1 MAKNRVIYQSEALY
15 VSKDASSTGVYHHEQ
30 LNRVQSANYSFNIS
44 RQDVNQFGQLA
55 KVGSMVL
62 EAPTVSMDTSYLLT
76 DGFNERA
83 LGFYVQ
89 TAGGDA
95 NEKSFISG
103 FLADGDGKNF
113 FVSTVPEGKDAN
125 GVAVSGDA
133 NDVIGIGN
141 AYLSDYSL
149 DLSVGSLPTV
159 SVSFEAANIN
169 SSAGNYLETP
179 AVDQASGTKLHNG
192 LATVMLPT
200 ATSGNAG
207 GEIALR
213 PGDVTVDIT
222 SFDGQTIVDI
232 DPADT
237 DGAHIQSASL
247 SIPLSRTPLERLGTK
262 FAYARAVD
270 FPVQA
275 TLSVNAIVNEV
286 TARNLADV
294 INDESTKTVT
304 LTLKNEAG
312 ATAMKYTIKGAQ
324 IVSESFSSS
333 IGANKSVD
341 LTFTTSVGGP
351 DDVTNGVFASGI
363 DATAVFT

>member
-15 VSKDASSTGVYHHEQ
+15 VSKDASSTGVHHHEQ

-62 EAPTVSMDTSYLLT
+62 EAPTVSMDTSYLVT

-89 TAGGDA
+89 TAGGDD

-113 FVSTVPEGKDAN
+113 YVTTVPEGQDAN
-125 GVAVSGDA
+125 GVTVSGAA

-141 AYLSDYSL
+141 AYLTDYSL

-169 SSAGNYLETP
+169 STAGNVIETP
-179 AVDQASGTKLHNG
+179 AVSQASGTKLDG
-192 LATVMLPT
+192 IVGLPT

-262 FAYARAVD
+262 FAYARSVD

-312 ATAMKYTIKGAQ
+312 STAMLYTMKGAQ

-351 DDVTNGVFASGI
+351 DDTTNGIFASGI
-363 DATAVFT
+363 DSTAVFA

>member
-15 VSKDASSTGVYHHEQ
+15 VSKDASSQGTGDHAQ

-62 EAPTVSMDTSYLLT
+62 EAPTVSMDTSYLVT

-83 LGFYVQ
+83 LGFYV
-89 TAGGDA
+89 A
-95 NEKSFISG
+95 NTTDNVEKSFISG

-113 FVSTVPEGKDAN
+113 YVTTVPEGKDAN
-125 GVAVSGDA
+125 GVAVSGAA

-141 AYLSDYSL
+141 AYLTDYSL
-149 DLSVGSLPTV
+149 DLSVGSLPSV

-169 SSAGNYLETP
+169 STAGNVIETP
-179 AVDQASGTKLHNG
+179 AVSQASGTKLDG
-192 LATVMLPT
+192 IVGLPT

-262 FAYARAVD
+262 FAYARSVD

-312 ATAMKYTIKGAQ
+312 AAAMTYTIKGAQ

-341 LTFTTSVGGP
+341 LTFATSVGGP
-351 DDVTNGVFASGI
+351 DDTTNGVFASGI
-363 DATAVFT
+363 DSTLVFHPAT